1 MTNAYDS
8 FDKRLRRIGRT
19 RARMARGYSSA
30 VSKDGLIVFRPG
42 RENRGGFPIRGL
54 LLLAVG
60 FFCFKA
66 LIIAHL
72 GETIFS
78 ERVSTLATGSV
89 VEQGGALIM
98 QADPVSLTL
107 AKYVRPLVQ

>member
-1 MTNAYDS
+1 MTNAYDG

-19 RARMARGYSSA
+19 RARMARGYTSK

-42 RENRGGFPIRGL
+42 REKRSGFPLKGL
-54 LLLAVG
+54 LLLVFG

-72 GETIFS
+72 GETVFTQ
-78 ERVSTLATGSV
+78 RVSTLATGSV
-89 VEQGGALIM
+89 IEQGGAFMM

-107 AKYVRPLVQ
+107 AQYVRPLVQ